1 MVATLVVQK
10 LTHCGSMGVFAAAVP
25 ALVAGR
31 CRGPSRIGV
40 RDMLSYESLMPAGAG
55 TPRYEEP
62 ELWLGT
68 ADWHGGFCYAP
79 PRPQR
84 GTSPRATFSHSAIDH
99 RSTIRRFA
107 RGSRLIGGHIPVGVR
122 DNQSAGWCRHTK

>member
-1 MVATLVVQK
+1 
-10 LTHCGSMGVFAAAVP
+10 
-25 ALVAGR
+25 
-31 CRGPSRIGV
+31 
-40 RDMLSYESLMPAGAG
+40 MLSHQSLMPAGAG

-84 GTSPRATFSHSAIDH
+84 GTSPRATSLFRPSAVVV
-99 RSTIRRFA
+99 RATVVGVAGRC
-107 RGSRLIGGHIPVGVR
+107 RGPSRIGVR
-122 DNQSAGWCRHTK
+122 DMLS